1 MVMSDFL
8 LNHIQAGKINNKS
21 KENICQCLLENE
33 VILSRDMDYQEK
45 LIIYTTK
52 HILNLKQDEERLLNK
67 LQ

>member
-1 MVMSDFL
+1 M
-8 LNHIQAGKINNKS
+8 G
-21 KENICQCLLENE
+21 NE
-33 VILSRDMDYQEK
+33 VILSQDRDYQEK